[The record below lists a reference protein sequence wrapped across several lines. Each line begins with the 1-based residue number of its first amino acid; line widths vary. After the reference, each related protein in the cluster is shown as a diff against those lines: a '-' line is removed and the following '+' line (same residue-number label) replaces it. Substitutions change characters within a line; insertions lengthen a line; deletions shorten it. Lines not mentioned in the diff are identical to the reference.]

1 MMKAQTN
8 LYARQKIDKVKK
20 SNVCVTARSKINTWK
35 SVQIHE
41 VYNFLAIIVHMSVV
55 HKPRISDYW
64 AKRPFLQTTFPS
76 RIMKRDRFL
85 DILANFHLNDDSAAV
100 PKGEP
105 GYDPL
110 HKLRPFINHLN
121 HLFQTSYIPEQH
133 IIIDEALCPWRG
145 KLSFKVYMKDKP
157 VKWGIKLYHLCESK
171 SGYVWWFEILCG
183 MPGLSNR
190 PYDVVQRLLG
200 PLKSLGYCLY
210 TDTYYTSLALA
221 EDLASSNTGFTGTVL
236 SNIIGLPKEFMN
248 TKLDTGGVDFRRCK
262 NTVVLRWKD
271 KTDVAVL
278 STIHRPQM
286 VAVNTRTS
294 VKKRPTAIVDYH
306 KNMGGVDLNDHMISY
321 NAFYRKTT
329 KWWKKLAFHML
340 TLTMVQAHCLYL
352 KLFQTTYIPEQHII
366 IDEALCPWRGKL
378 SFKVYMKDKP
388 VKWGIKIVPSLRKQV
403 WYVWRFEILC
413 GMPGL
418 SNRPYDVV
426 QRLLGPLKSLGYCL
440 YTDTYYT
447 SLALA
452 EDLASSNT
460 GFTGTVLSNRIGLPK
475 EFMNTKLDTGG
486 VDFRRCKNTVVLRW
500 KDKTD
505 VAVLSTIHRPQMV
518 AVNTCT
524 SVKKRPTAIVDYHKN
539 MGGVDLND
547 HMISYN
553 AFYRKTTKWWK
564 KLAFHMLT
572 LTMVQAHCLYLK
584 VRKIIGKPGMCLE
597 DFMISVGEDL
607 VTMPKS
613 DLEQPTGAA
622 VPQDPQQLRL
632 QGKHL
637 SHFLVP
643 LKVRRYCCV
652 CYARLKAEGT
662 DSKYRRKRTQRTK
675 WECQQ
680 CKKALCVH
688 PCMKAYHTMQDY
700 TRPLQNL
707 V

>member
-1 MMKAQTN
+1 MELEVGDDDDDDDKDEC
-8 LYARQKIDKVKK
+8 LYVEENSSSEEDEEELNYGNRSADQYMTEVIDEDDEYDVEIDKDSEHCDSETPSLVEQ
-20 SNVCVTARSKINTWK
+20 NVPENVPSLEEGDLN
-35 SVQIHE
+35 HE
-41 VYNFLAIIVHMSVV
+41 WS
-55 HKPRISDYW
+55 
-64 AKRPFLQTTFPS
+64 
-76 RIMKRDRFL
+76 
-85 DILANFHLNDDSAAV
+85 NFHLNDDSAAV
-100 PKGEP
+100 PKGQP

-121 HLFQTSYIPEQH
+121 HLFQTTYIPEQH

-171 SGYVWWFEILCG
+171 SGYVWQFEILCG

-352 KLFQTTYIPEQHII
+352 K
-366 IDEALCPWRGKL
+366 
-378 SFKVYMKDKP
+378 
-388 VKWGIKIVPSLRKQV
+388 
-403 WYVWRFEILC
+403 
-413 GMPGL
+413 
-418 SNRPYDVV
+418 
-426 QRLLGPLKSLGYCL
+426 
-440 YTDTYYT
+440 
-447 SLALA
+447 
-452 EDLASSNT
+452 
-460 GFTGTVLSNRIGLPK
+460 
-475 EFMNTKLDTGG
+475 
-486 VDFRRCKNTVVLRW
+486 
-500 KDKTD
+500 
-505 VAVLSTIHRPQMV
+505 
-518 AVNTCT
+518 
-524 SVKKRPTAIVDYHKN
+524 
-539 MGGVDLND
+539 
-547 HMISYN
+547 
-553 AFYRKTTKWWK
+553 
-564 KLAFHMLT
+564 
-572 LTMVQAHCLYLK
+572 
-584 VRKIIGKPGMCLE
+584 VRKMIGKPGMCLE

-607 VTMPKS
+607 VTVPKS
-613 DLEQPTGAA
+613 DGDQPTGAA
-622 VPQDPQQLRL
+622 VPQDPQQLRI
-632 QGKHL
+632 QGSHL

-643 LKVRRYCCV
+643 LKGRKNCCV

-662 DSKYRRKRTQRTK
+662 DSKYRRKRTKRTK

>member
-1 MMKAQTN
+1 MELEVGDDDKDEDECFYVDANSSSEEDEEELNNGNRSADQYMTEVIDEDEE
-8 LYARQKIDKVKK
+8 YDVEIDKD
-20 SNVCVTARSKINTWK
+20 
-35 SVQIHE
+35 
-41 VYNFLAIIVHMSVV
+41 
-55 HKPRISDYW
+55 SDY
-64 AKRPFLQTTFPS
+64 S
-76 RIMKRDRFL
+76 
-85 DILANFHLNDDSAAV
+85 V
-100 PKGEP
+100 PKGQP

-121 HLFQTSYIPEQH
+121 HLFQTTYIPEQH

-171 SGYVWWFEILCG
+171 SG
-183 MPGLSNR
+183 
-190 PYDVVQRLLG
+190 
-200 PLKSLGYCLY
+200 
-210 TDTYYTSLALA
+210 
-221 EDLASSNTGFTGTVL
+221 
-236 SNIIGLPKEFMN
+236 
-248 TKLDTGGVDFRRCK
+248 
-262 NTVVLRWKD
+262 
-271 KTDVAVL
+271 
-278 STIHRPQM
+278 
-286 VAVNTRTS
+286 
-294 VKKRPTAIVDYH
+294 
-306 KNMGGVDLNDHMISY
+306 
-321 NAFYRKTT
+321 
-329 KWWKKLAFHML
+329 
-340 TLTMVQAHCLYL
+340 
-352 KLFQTTYIPEQHII
+352 
-366 IDEALCPWRGKL
+366 
-378 SFKVYMKDKP
+378 
-388 VKWGIKIVPSLRKQV
+388 
-403 WYVWRFEILC
+403 YVWRFEILC

-680 CKKALCVH
+680 CKKASVYI
-688 PCMKAYHTMQDY
+688 PA
-700 TRPLQNL
+700 
-707 V
+707 